1 MRRTTICRS
10 NCAVVLALAALPL
23 VSRALPAQDT
33 TKVQDTTTAVQQDT
47 TQAAAAFQ
55 GQVPSSHTVS
65 RGETLWSIAQMYFSD
80 PLLWPEIYRLNTAVI
95 EDPHW
100 IYPGEV
106 LNLSEIAVIAQGG
119 DTVTAVPQD
128 TTSAAADTVHAAP
141 PPAPGDTVAAVV
153 PLDTTTAPVDT
164 IPADTAQL
172 IVEPPPPTVA
182 ESHETIF
189 DRRRTSQQV
198 VQDVLRTYI
207 HQPYRPVRAGE
218 FYAAG
223 FLSEGERLPWGR
235 VLGATATPAITRLS
249 ERTSATTFE
258 EIAIRPPRNA
268 SYHVGDS
275 LLLARQDPG
284 LEFGNWGDIVYPI
297 GIARVTSIQEDQVLS
312 QVVAQFARIHEGFV
326 AMPLEPFRDPGQVRP
341 TPVEKGMTG
350 KLLGPRDSHPIA
362 GAQQYYFIDKGRRDG
377 VTVGDVFEVYKPA
390 QRYAGSASEEVRAV
404 MMIVHTRERSATGLL
419 LQISNPALETG
430 LPVRLIKKMPS

>member
-10 NCAVVLALAALPL
+10 DRAVLLALAALPL
-23 VSRALPAQDT
+23 MWSVLPAQDT
-33 TKVQDTTTAVQQDT
+33 TQAVPPQDT

-55 GQVPSSHTVS
+55 GQVPTSHTVS
-65 RGETLWSIAQMYFSD
+65 RGETLWSISAMYFND
-80 PLLWPEIYRLNTAVI
+80 PLLWPEIYRLNTNVV

-106 LNLSEIAVIAQGG
+106 LNLAPVYTVAQGG
-119 DTVTAVPQD
+119 DTVVAVPD
-128 TTSAAADTVHAAP
+128 TTVAAADTVIAG
-141 PPAPGDTVAAVV
+141 GDTVVAVV
-153 PLDTTTAPVDT
+153 PLDTMPMDT

-172 IVEPPPPTVA
+172 IIEPPPPTA
-182 ESHETIF
+182 ITETNETIF
-189 DRRRTSQQV
+189 DRRRTNRQV
-198 VQDVLRTYI
+198 VQDVLRAYTN
-207 HQPYRPVRAGE
+207 QPYRPLRAGE

-235 VLGATATPAITRLS
+235 VLGSTATPAIHRLS
-249 ERTSATTFE
+249 ERTSATTFD
-258 EIAIRPPRNA
+258 EISIRPPRNA

-275 LLLARQDPG
+275 LLLARIDRALQ
-284 LEFGNWGDIVYPI
+284 FGRWGEVVVPL
-297 GIARVTSIQEDQVLS
+297 GIARVTSIEEEQVLAR
-312 QVVAQFARIHEGFV
+312 VVAQFGRVHDGQL

-341 TPVEKGMTG
+341 TPVEQGLVG
-350 KLLGPRDSHPIA
+350 SLLAGRDPHPIA

-377 VTVGDVFEVYKPA
+377 VALGDVFEVYKPA
-390 QRYAGSASEEVRAV
+390 GGFAGAASEEVRAV

-419 LQISNPALETG
+419 LQIYHPGLDRG